1 MKGTHCVCRGFFFFF
16 RCLETTRRRSGG
28 GGGWWWWGGKQT
40 VIDSSVSPPRIASCE
55 NISPQSRQSVSF
67 IPPTS
72 FSAVVV
78 RPMSDIEKLF
88 WAPPTSPPRPSES
101 EIRADLSHTPCLP
114 SPIIVLLFH
123 CVCICCRPSTVKS
136 CNIFAKIFIHQPGL
150 RHCRVNE
157 QQLLAHS
164 KWILPARYPT

>member
-1 MKGTHCVCRGFFFFF
+1 MSAEGFFFFF
-16 RCLETTRRRSGG
+16 PTVWRRHGG
-28 GGGWWWWGGKQT
+28 GAGGRRGGGKQT
-40 VIDSSVSPPRIASCE
+40 VIDSSVSPSRIASCE

-78 RPMSDIEKLF
+78 RPMRDIEKLF
-88 WAPPTSPPRPSES
+88 WAPLPPLPRLSES